1 MGDRKDVALDVVLA
15 AESSYPHH
23 VGRLPRTPL
32 VLAAVL
38 ALTTLGLLGL
48 AAPAGAAA
56 VCTFDPTTGIITV
69 TLAASETATIS
80 RVTDSI
86 ALDGVPCGVATVTTT
101 ETIQVTGTGP
111 GDEVTIDLSG
121 GAFAPGKTAEA
132 DGGDS
137 EIEFVV
143 DLGSGT
149 PIGKVHLLGSAGS
162 DAITIGDG
170 GVNLNAAEAV
180 GDADVT
186 FTNPVTLD
194 AEGGS
199 GDDTLSAAGGGATGA
214 ALAGVI
220 LHGGDG
226 NDVLSGAAG
235 GDVLTGDAGT
245 DTVDYAGATQSVSLD
260 LGLGTATIGGGAPD
274 QLATIEN
281 ANGSPGDDHMIGDT
295 GPNVLSGA
303 DGNDV
308 LEGST
313 GDDTLDGGAGAD
325 TADYTAAPQGLILN
339 LAGGKAIGD
348 GTDILRSIDNVIG
361 SAFND
366 DMVGDAGPNIL
377 LGGGGNDVLDGSAGD
392 DTLDGGSGNDTADFG
407 GSTKGGKVDRN
418 AGTAT
423 GAAGTDTLTSIENAK
438 GTNKADNIRGSDG
451 PNTLNGRGGPDVIH
465 GRAGRDVITGGSG
478 NDFLVGGDGGD
489 TITGGPGKD
498 QIDGGKG
505 HDTCKGGPDPD
516 SWTGCES

>member
-1 MGDRKDVALDVVLA
+1 MASRKDVALDVVLA
-15 AESSYPHH
+15 AESGYPHH
-23 VGRLPRTPL
+23 VRRLPRTPL

-38 ALTTLGLLGL
+38 GLTSLGLLGL
-48 AAPAGAAA
+48 SVPAGAAA
-56 VCTFDPTTGIITV
+56 VCAFDPVSGIVTV
-69 TLAASETATIS
+69 TLAASESATIT
-80 RVTDSI
+80 RITDSI
-86 ALDGVPCGVATVTTT
+86 ALDGAPCDVATVTTT
-101 ETIQVTGTGP
+101 DTIQVTGTGP

-149 PIGKVHLLGSAGS
+149 PIGKVHILGSAGS
-162 DAITIGDG
+162 DSITIGDG

-186 FTNPVTLD
+186 FTNPVALD
-194 AEGGS
+194 ADGGS
-199 GDDTLSAAGGGATGA
+199 GDDILSAAGGGGTGA
-214 ALAGVI
+214 ALAGVT
-220 LHGGDG
+220 LHGSGGD
-226 NDVLSGAAG
+226 DVLLGAAG
-235 GDVLTGDAGT
+235 SDVLIGDDGT
-245 DTVDYAGATQSVSLD
+245 DTVDYSGAAQSVSLD
-260 LGLGTATIGGGAPD
+260 LGLGIATVGSGASD

-281 ANGSPGDDHMIGDT
+281 ANGSPGDDHMIGDA
-295 GPNVLSGA
+295 GSNVLSGG

-308 LEGST
+308 LDGSA

-348 GTDILRSIDNVIG
+348 GTDILKSIDNVIG

-377 LGGGGNDVLDGSAGD
+377 LGGDGNDVLDGSAGD
-392 DTLDGGSGNDTADFG
+392 DTLDGGPGNDTVNFAS
-407 GSTKGGKVDRN
+407 STQGVKVDLK

-423 GAAGTDTLTSIENAK
+423 GAGTDTLMSIENAK

-465 GRAGRDVITGGSG
+465 GLAGRDVITGGSG

-498 QIDGGKG
+498 QLDGGKG